1 MKRSQIQLISA
12 MLIFGSLGLFV
23 RQLTLSSV
31 LIAFFRA
38 AIGGCF
44 LFLYQCLRRKP
55 PRLPQSRK
63 SRIALLMSGILLGS
77 NWVFLFEAYRLTT
90 VSIATLC
97 YYLAPILVALF
108 VLFRSRR
115 FSGKAALLLI
125 LGLTGLCLLINPG
138 SALGIHSG
146 LGIGLGLIAA
156 LMYAG
161 IILIN
166 PYFKEVD
173 GLDSSCLQL
182 LIAAAVLFGYLLV
195 QPALWNGL
203 ELSLSQWGL
212 LLLLGIVHTGLA
224 YALYFSALPRLDSTT
239 AAFSSYLDPV
249 SAIFFSVIFLHEQLN
264 AIQLVGAVLILGT
277 SWRLSRLEKE
287 AGLPGKTSS

>member
-23 RQLTLSSV
+23 HQLTLSSA

-38 AIGGCF
+38 VIGGCF

-63 SRIALLMSGILLGS
+63 ARIALLMSGILLGS

-108 VLFRSRR
+108 VLFRSLR
-115 FSGKAALLLI
+115 FSGKAALLLV

>member
-23 RQLTLSSV
+23 RQLALSSA

-55 PRLPQSRK
+55 PHLPQSRK

-97 YYLAPILVALF
+97 YYLAPSLVALF
-108 VLFRSRR
+108 VLFRSHR

-138 SALGIHSG
+138 SALGIHPG
-146 LGIGLGLIAA
+146 LGISLGLIAA

-182 LIAAAVLFGYLLV
+182 WIAAAVLFGYLLV
-195 QPALWNGL
+195 QPALWNRL
-203 ELSLSQWGL
+203 EISLSQWGL

-287 AGLPGKTSS
+287 AGLPKKTSS